1 MEILPLCTR
10 IFERGDNLAL
20 EIAQTGLI
28 EPNDILVVSSKVVAV
43 TEGSAIRLSELLPSS
58 EAKNLAEDTGLSPAF
73 VECILQETKRM
84 NGEILGC
91 CPHAILTSLR
101 PDGMKKGRIL
111 CPNAGADLS
120 NAEDGFAIPWPKDPV
135 LSAKKL
141 RETLGVPIIIS
152 DSCCHAGRLG
162 VTAFALSVAGFDPIV
177 SKVNEQDLYG
187 KKLRITHEAVADQ
200 LATAANTVMGN
211 AAECTPAAIIR
222 GHGLSPSE
230 FLGWVDGI
238 EPEEDLFRGVI

>member
-1 MEILPLCTR
+1 MKILPLCTR

-28 EPNDILVVSSKVVAV
+28 ASNDILVVSSKVVAV
-43 TEGSAIRLSELLPSS
+43 TEGSAIKLSELLPSS
-58 EAKNLAEDTGLSPAF
+58 EAKNLAEKSGLSPAF
-73 VECILQETKRM
+73 VELILQETKRM
-84 NGEILGC
+84 NGEIHGC

-135 LSAKKL
+135 GAAKKL
-141 RETLGVPIIIS
+141 HDALGIPIIIS

-162 VTAFALSVAGFDPIV
+162 VTAFALTVAGIDPII
-177 SKVNEQDLYG
+177 SKVEERDLYG
-187 KKLRITHEAVADQ
+187 KKLRITQEAVADQ
-200 LATAANTVMGN
+200 LSTAGNAVMGN
-211 AAECTPAAIIR
+211 AAECVPAAIIR
-222 GHGLSPSE
+222 GSGLPQSSYI
-230 FLGWVDGI
+230 GWVDGI
-238 EPEEDLFRGVI
+238 EPEDDLFRGV